1 MLCVL
6 VGFMVLQEWV
16 LKCHLWTNEQ
26 LTNEQ
31 LTNEQL
37 TMHSPMQP
45 LF

>member
-1 MLCVL
+1 MLWVL

-31 LTNEQL
+31 LT
-37 TMHSPMQP
+37 MHSPMQP